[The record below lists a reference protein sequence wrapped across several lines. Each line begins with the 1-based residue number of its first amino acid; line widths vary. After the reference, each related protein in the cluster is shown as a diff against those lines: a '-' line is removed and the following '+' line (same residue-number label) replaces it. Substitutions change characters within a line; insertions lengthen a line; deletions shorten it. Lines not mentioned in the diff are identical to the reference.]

1 MSHFRYSIIQ
11 KTEKKTH
18 YKQYLLGTKL
28 AASHEELSMLVTPKM
43 KNARINYL
51 MNISHK

>member
-11 KTEKKTH
+11 KTEEKKTR

-43 KNARINYL
+43 KNARINYDE
-51 MNISHK
+51 HKS